1 MNTREVK
8 ELAEV
13 AMIYASEHGT
23 IGIDYEQIY
32 DAVVFGAN
40 WMDKENGKESHSL

>member
-1 MNTREVK
+1 MDAKEIK
-8 ELAEV
+8 ELAVV
-13 AMIYASEHGT
+13 AMKYASEHGT